1 MEKLRT
7 RFSLSDTI
15 SVIVIL
21 GTLSAFALP
30 GFANVE
36 RESRK
41 AALDELTD
49 AMRNSSALVH
59 AVWMATGANSDVVVI
74 EGRSI
79 KVNAQ
84 GYPEN
89 ETALRA
95 ALAQDPVGHGY
106 VLSGNGFAPAEVAH
120 PGACTVS
127 YDPSL
132 NPPLISSPA
141 LLDCE

>member
-1 MEKLRT
+1 MENLRT

-36 RESRK
+36 RESRQ

-59 AVWMATGANSDVVVI
+59 AVWMATGANSDEVVI

>member
-49 AMRNSSALVH
+49 AMRNSAALVH
-59 AVWMATGANSDVVVI
+59 AVWMATGANSDEVVI
-74 EGRSI
+74 EGRNI

-89 ETALRA
+89 ESALRA

>member
-1 MEKLRT
+1 MEKLRA
-7 RFSLSDTI
+7 RFSFRDTI

-49 AMRNSSALVH
+49 AMRNATALVH
-59 AVWMATGANSDVVVI
+59 AVSVATGNRGDSVVL
-74 EGRSI
+74 EGRTI
-79 KVNAQ
+79 TVNAA
-84 GYPEN
+84 GYPQDER
-89 ETALRA
+89 ALRA
-95 ALAQDPVGHGY
+95 ALGQDPVGHGY
-106 VLSGNGFAPAEVAH
+106 VLSGDGFAPAEVTH
-120 PGACTVS
+120 PGACTVT
-127 YDPSL
+127 YDPSV

>member
-1 MEKLRT
+1 MDKLRA

-41 AALDELTD
+41 AALDDLTD
-49 AMRNSSALVH
+49 AMRNSTALVH
-59 AVWMATGANSDVVVI
+59 AVWMATGARGDTVAL

-79 KVNAQ
+79 KVNAS
-84 GYPEN
+84 GYPLDQS
-89 ETALRA
+89 ALRL
-95 ALAQDPVGHGY
+95 ALGQDPVGHGY
-106 VLSGNGFAPAEVAH
+106 VLSDMGFAPAEVTH

-127 YDPSL
+127 YDASV
-132 NPPLISSPA
+132 NPPRISSPE

>member
-1 MEKLRT
+1 MEKLRA

-36 RESRK
+36 RQSRK
-41 AALDELTD
+41 AALDELTE
-49 AMRNSSALVH
+49 AMRNSTALVH
-59 AVWMATGANSDVVVI
+59 AVWMATGAHGDSVAL
-74 EGRSI
+74 EGKTI
-79 KVNAQ
+79 KVNDR
-84 GYPEN
+84 GYPQDQ
-89 ETALRA
+89 TALRA
-95 ALAQDPVGHGY
+95 ALVQDPIGHGY
-106 VLSGNGFAPAEVAH
+106 VLSGAGFAPAEVAH

-127 YDPSL
+127 YDPSVS
-132 NPPLISSPA
+132 PPLISSPA

>member
-1 MEKLRT
+1 MDKFRA

-36 RESRK
+36 RESRQ

-49 AMRNSSALVH
+49 AMRNSTALVH
-59 AVWMATGANSDVVVI
+59 AVWTATGANGDTVVL
-74 EGRSI
+74 EGKTI
-79 KVNAQ
+79 KVNAH
-84 GYPEN
+84 GYPQDQ
-89 ETALRA
+89 TALRA
-95 ALAQDPVGHGY
+95 ALVQDPVGHGY
-106 VLSGNGFAPAEVAH
+106 VLSGDGFAPVDIAH

-127 YDPSL
+127 YDASV

>member
-1 MEKLRT
+1 MEKLKD

-36 RESRK
+36 RESRQ
-41 AALDELTD
+41 AALDELTG
-49 AMRNSSALVH
+49 AMRNSTALVH
-59 AVWMATGANSDVVVI
+59 AVWMATGASGATVML
-74 EGRSI
+74 EGREV

-84 GYPEN
+84 GYPTDQ
-89 ETALRA
+89 TALRA
-95 ALAQDPVGHGY
+95 ALSQDPIGHGY
-106 VLSGNGFAPAEVAH
+106 QLTDNGFAPANVAH

-127 YDPSL
+127 YDPSV
-132 NPPLISSPA
+132 NPPLITSPA

>member
-36 RESRK
+36 RESRQ

-59 AVWMATGANSDVVVI
+59 AVWMATGANSDEVVI

>member
-1 MEKLRT
+1 MEKFRA
-7 RFSLSDTI
+7 RFSLSDTV

-21 GTLSAFALP
+21 GILSAFALP

-49 AMRNSSALVH
+49 AMRNATALVH
-59 AVWMATGANSDVVVI
+59 AVWVATGKRGDTVAL
-74 EGRSI
+74 EGKII
-79 KVNAQ
+79 KVNAR
-84 GYPEN
+84 GYPQDES
-89 ETALRA
+89 ALRV
-95 ALAQDPVGHGY
+95 ALGQDPVGHGY
-106 VLSGNGFAPAEVAH
+106 VLSGDGFAPAEIAH
-120 PGACTVS
+120 PGACTVT
-127 YDPSL
+127 YDPSV

>member
-1 MEKLRT
+1 MEKLRA

-41 AALDELTD
+41 AALDEMTA
-49 AMRNSSALVH
+49 AMRTSAALVH
-59 AVWMATGANSDVVVI
+59 AVWVATGAHGETVVL
-74 EGRSI
+74 EGKSVA
-79 KVNAQ
+79 VNAS
-84 GYPEN
+84 GYPQDAAALR
-89 ETALRA
+89 TALM
-95 ALAQDPVGHGY
+95 QDPVGHGY
-106 VLSGNGFAPAEVAH
+106 VLSGDGFAPAEVAH
-120 PGACTVS
+120 PGACTVN
-127 YDPSL
+127 YDPSG
-132 NPPLISSPA
+132 NPPVISSPA

>member
-36 RESRK
+36 RESRQ
-41 AALDELTD
+41 AALDDLTE
-49 AMRNSSALVH
+49 AMRNSTALVH
-59 AVWMATGANSDVVVI
+59 AVWMATGANGETVALAGKI
-74 EGRSI
+74 I

-84 GYPEN
+84 GYPQDQ
-89 ETALRA
+89 TALRA
-95 ALAQDPVGHGY
+95 ALLQDPVGHGY
-106 VLSGNGFAPAEVAH
+106 VASGDGFAPAEVAH

-127 YDPSL
+127 YDPSAS
-132 NPPLISSPA
+132 PPLISSPA

>member
-59 AVWMATGANSDVVVI
+59 AVWMATGANSDEVVI

>member
-1 MEKLRT
+1 MEKLRA

-49 AMRNSSALVH
+49 SMRSATALVH
-59 AVWMATGANSDVVVI
+59 AVWMATGAQGDTVAL

-79 KVNAQ
+79 KVNAN
-84 GYPEN
+84 GYPE
-89 ETALRA
+89 EESALRL
-95 ALAQDPVGHGY
+95 ALGQDPVGHGY
-106 VLSGNGFAPAEVAH
+106 VLSDGGFAPAEVAH

-127 YDPSL
+127 YDAAAD
-132 NPPLISSPA
+132 PPRISSP
-141 LLDCE
+141 

>member
-1 MEKLRT
+1 MEKLSA

-41 AALDELTD
+41 AALDELTG
-49 AMRNSSALVH
+49 AMRNSTALVH
-59 AVWMATGANSDVVVI
+59 AVWMATGANSETVML
-74 EGRSI
+74 EGREV

-84 GYPEN
+84 GYPRDQA
-89 ETALRA
+89 ALRA
-95 ALAQDPVGHGY
+95 ALSEDPVGHGY
-106 VLSGNGFAPAEVAH
+106 VLSGSGFAPAEIAH

-127 YDPSL
+127 YDASV

>member
-1 MEKLRT
+1 MEKLRN

-36 RESRK
+36 RESRQ
-41 AALDELTD
+41 AALDELTG
-49 AMRNSSALVH
+49 AMRNSTALVH
-59 AVWMATGANSDVVVI
+59 AVWVATGAQGTSVML
-74 EGRSI
+74 EGREV
-79 KVNAQ
+79 KVNAE
-84 GYPEN
+84 GYPVDHS
-89 ETALRA
+89 ALRA
-95 ALAQDPVGHGY
+95 ALSQDPVGHGY
-106 VLSGNGFAPAEVAH
+106 VLSGNGFAPADIAH

-127 YDPSL
+127 YDSSV

>member
-1 MEKLRT
+1 LEKLRT

-36 RESRK
+36 RESRQ

-49 AMRNSSALVH
+49 AMRNSAALVH
-59 AVWMATGANSDVVVI
+59 AVWMATGANSDEVVL

-79 KVNAQ
+79 KVNAR

-95 ALAQDPVGHGY
+95 ALAQDLVGHGY